1 MAPSRR
7 KNTHSVD
14 VQSELAELRQS
25 NQALHQMMNELLQ
38 RLPASRTQSHG
49 NSTPEPAVVAQWS
62 MDRLARALES
72 TDRSIQVHV
81 QDFEGK
87 LNADDYCDWV
97 ASLEAFFEW
106 KDLSDERKVQF
117 VATKLKGHALIW
129 WQQKFHK
136 LQQRADQSVADYT
149 EQFYKLLSRVN
160 LHESDD
166 QLVARYVSGLKY
178 NLNAELMMH
187 SLHSLE
193 EAYQMALKA
202 EEKLKWSLYRKA
214 ESSRSA
220 KEKPKKGV
228 PAPLDRPNPHDG
240 GGSKERGKG
249 ISNSSKCF
257 RCGEVGHRSYECPKK
272 KAELHLVEEEQ
283 EEREPIYD
291 EEPEGDLNEE
301 FCDADFDAESLV
313 IRRVMTVQE
322 DNQWLRHNIFRT
334 YCVSHG
340 KKCVLMIDSGSCENM
355 VSKVMVDKLK
365 LSCDRHPKPY
375 KVSWFKK
382 GGEVVVSHRCQIKF
396 SIGKYEDEVYFD
408 VLPMDACHLL
418 LGRPWQFDRN
428 VLHDGRKNTYSLV
441 KNGVKSD
448 EAASVIPNE
457 VQSLLER
464 FKGLTPEE
472 LPAGLPPLRDI
483 QHQIEFV
490 PGSILP
496 NLPHYRMPPSDHA
509 ELRKQV
515 GELLKKGLI
524 RESLSPCAV
533 PALLTPKKDGTWRM
547 LAITRLE
554 LEEGDEWKT
563 AFKTKDGLYE
573 WLVMPF
579 GLSNAPS
586 TFMRLMTQV
595 LKNFM
600 GKYVVVY
607 FDDILIYSKDGTQHL
622 EHLASY
628 VVSADGILMD
638 DEKVKAILEWPTPK
652 SLTDELYAVVQ
663 ALRHWEHY
671 LIGVD
676 FTLYSD
682 HEALKFL
689 KAQKKL
695 NSRHASWVSYLEKF
709 SFVLQHKSGSSN
721 RVADALS
728 RRHSLLT
735 TLSCEV
741 TGFDLIPEYYVSD
754 PFFSQVLHDMNDKKS
769 RDYLM
774 INGYLFKGN
783 QLCLPKGS
791 LRLFVIQELHAGGLG
806 GHFGRDKIE
815 ALVKQR
821 YFWPSLKRD
830 VARFVQRC
838 LVCQK
843 AKGGVQNTGLYQPLP
858 IPNAPWEDLSM
869 DFVLGL
875 PRTQHEFDCIF
886 VVVDRFSKMAHFI
899 PCKNS
904 TDASHIAALFFKEV
918 VRLHGVPRSITLDRD
933 VKSLGNLLRSLVGE
947 QPKRWDFVISQA
959 EFAYNSSVNRSTK
972 KPPFEVV
979 YGRNM
984 NHVLDLLPLS
994 NQARVSM
1001 EAEEFAEH
1009 IKAIHEQVREQL
1021 RQSSQVYKAKADT
1034 HRRCLEFKEGDL
1046 VMVYLRK
1053 EQFPTGTYNK
1063 LKQRKI
1069 GPCQVLKK
1077 LGQNA
1082 YRIKLPE
1089 GFSISP
1095 TFNVSD
1101 LYLYHGD
1108 EEKTKLEPKD
1118 LQCDRSTSSRES
1130 IDVLDVRSITT
1141 RHGTYT
1147 QYLVHWQGKPDSE
1160 DAWISSEDLR
1170 KLDHMLWEDLNS
1182 NSRSSLFQ
1190 ERGNDAGA

>member
-1 MAPSRR
+1 MSPSRR

-14 VQSELAELRQS
+14 VQFELAELRQS
-25 NQALHQMMNELLQ
+25 NQALHQMMKELLQ
-38 RLPASRTQSHG
+38 RLPTSRSQSHG
-49 NSTPEPAVVAQWS
+49 SEHSNYHHDDFGNVDRSTSSSSTLEPAVVAQWS
-62 MDRLARALES
+62 MDCLARALKS

-129 WQQKFHK
+129 WQQY
-136 LQQRADQSVADYT
+136 QQ
-149 EQFYKLLSRVN
+149 LI
-160 LHESDD
+160 
-166 QLVARYVSGLKY
+166 
-178 NLNAELMMH
+178 MH

-193 EAYQMALKA
+193 EAYQMALKT

-257 RCGEVGHRSYECPKK
+257 RCGEVGH
-272 KAELHLVEEEQ
+272 
-283 EEREPIYD
+283 
-291 EEPEGDLNEE
+291 
-301 FCDADFDAESLV
+301 
-313 IRRVMTVQE
+313 
-322 DNQWLRHNIFRT
+322 RT

-441 KNGVKSD
+441 KNGVKYVLNPMKDVPTSVPSSNLSD

-496 NLPHYRMPPSDHA
+496 NLPHYRTPPSDHA
-509 ELRKQV
+509 ELQKQV

-533 PALLTPKKDGTWRM
+533 PALLTPKKDGTWRICIDSRAVNKITVKYRFPIPRLDDLFDE
-547 LAITRLE
+547 LAGAKVFSKIDLRSGYHQIRIK
-554 LEEGDEWKT
+554 EGDEWKT

-579 GLSNAPS
+579 GLSNAPC

-652 SLTDELYAVVQ
+652 SLTDMDVLKKKEFQWTNKAETSFQQLKSKLVEAPVLALPDFLKPFQMECDASNVGIGAVLMQEGRPIAYFSEKLNDAKLKYLTYDKELYAIIQ

-682 HEALKFL
+682 HE
-689 KAQKKL
+689 
-695 NSRHASWVSYLEKF
+695 
-709 SFVLQHKSGSSN
+709 
-721 RVADALS
+721 VA
-728 RRHSLLT
+728 T
-735 TLSCEV
+735 
-741 TGFDLIPEYYVSD
+741 
-754 PFFSQVLHDMNDKKS
+754 
-769 RDYLM
+769 
-774 INGYLFKGN
+774 
-783 QLCLPKGS
+783 
-791 LRLFVIQELHAGGLG
+791 
-806 GHFGRDKIE
+806 
-815 ALVKQR
+815 
-821 YFWPSLKRD
+821 
-830 VARFVQRC
+830 
-838 LVCQK
+838 
-843 AKGGVQNTGLYQPLP
+843 
-858 IPNAPWEDLSM
+858 
-869 DFVLGL
+869 
-875 PRTQHEFDCIF
+875 EFHC
-886 VVVDRFSKMAHFI
+886 
-899 PCKNS
+899 
-904 TDASHIAALFFKEV
+904 
-918 VRLHGVPRSITLDRD
+918 
-933 VKSLGNLLRSLVGE
+933 
-947 QPKRWDFVISQA
+947 
-959 EFAYNSSVNRSTK
+959 SSVY
-972 KPPFEVV
+972 V
-979 YGRNM
+979 G
-984 NHVLDLLPLS
+984 
-994 NQARVSM
+994 
-1001 EAEEFAEH
+1001 
-1009 IKAIHEQVREQL
+1009 
-1021 RQSSQVYKAKADT
+1021 
-1034 HRRCLEFKEGDL
+1034 
-1046 VMVYLRK
+1046 
-1053 EQFPTGTYNK
+1053 
-1063 LKQRKI
+1063 
-1069 GPCQVLKK
+1069 
-1077 LGQNA
+1077 
-1082 YRIKLPE
+1082 
-1089 GFSISP
+1089 
-1095 TFNVSD
+1095 
-1101 LYLYHGD
+1101 
-1108 EEKTKLEPKD
+1108 
-1118 LQCDRSTSSRES
+1118 
-1130 IDVLDVRSITT
+1130 
-1141 RHGTYT
+1141 
-1147 QYLVHWQGKPDSE
+1147 
-1160 DAWISSEDLR
+1160 
-1170 KLDHMLWEDLNS
+1170 
-1182 NSRSSLFQ
+1182 
-1190 ERGNDAGA
+1190 